1 MDAQL
6 TKIIE
11 AVARVDERVRSLDVK
26 VCDMRDTTIE
36 RLNDHTARVKSL
48 ELTRARQ
55 RGAAGVIV
63 TLAAAVGSVVAYFKS

>member
-11 AVARVDERVRSLDVK
+11 AVARVDERVRGLDAK

-55 RGAAGVIV
+55 RGAAGVVI
-63 TLAAAVGSVVAYFKS
+63 TLAAMVTSVVAYFKS